1 MTRRWP
7 RRSREVE
14 PATPLVDAELT
25 ADSGEVL
32 RDEREFLEAESPL
45 ESQVLAEFRD
55 FVLTEFAPW
64 ASAARER
71 LRATPDAAIAREV
84 EASYTERFK
93 ATVTALGPE
102 LRGRGCLSPAESG
115 QILEARTAWEVVAL
129 GPLLVK
135 ALQQLGDLTT
145 RDARH
150 AAPEREFGDGG
161 LLPPPYEEH

>member
-1 MTRRWP
+1 MTRSWR
-7 RRSREVE
+7 RRSREVD

-25 ADSGEVL
+25 ADIGEVL
-32 RDEREFLEAESPL
+32 RDEREFFEAESPL
-45 ESQVLAEFRD
+45 ESQVLAEFKD
-55 FVLTEFAPW
+55 FVLVEFAPW
-64 ASAARER
+64 TSAARER
-71 LRATPDAAIAREV
+71 LSATPDAAIAREV
-84 EASYTERFK
+84 EASYMERFK
-93 ATVTALGPE
+93 ATVTSLGPE

-135 ALQQLGDLTT
+135 ALQQLGNLTT

-150 AAPEREFGDGG
+150 AAADREFVGEG